1 MRIRHVHI
9 RRFRG
14 IVSLDWD
21 VKTQLV
27 CLVGPGDS
35 TKTTILD
42 AISYALSPRW
52 SLPIHDGDFHN
63 GDTSQPIEIQVTVT
77 HLPPELLAEK
87 KYGLFL
93 RGWSPQEG
101 IRDDPLADD
110 ELALTIRLRID
121 ESLEPSWT
129 VVKEAGQKSK
139 PITAADRMALQLF
152 RVDDG
157 HIDQHLG
164 WGRGSALAAMTGD
177 GPKILT
183 IVAEAHRK
191 ARAAVFDGANPQ
203 LQAAADEAQTAAI
216 ELGVA
221 PRSRFRPG
229 LNPRA
234 GSSAALILHD
244 GEIPVAATGLGSRR
258 LTALA
263 IQRAQVQAGSIM
275 VIDEVEHGLE
285 PHRLV
290 HLLTKLRQA
299 VTPPVADDAG
309 GDGSGQHRY
318 GQILLSTHSSVTATE
333 LRAEDLHVVR
343 ARAGK
348 VEVLRVPDALNTI
361 THGRAQGTIRAG
373 AAALLA
379 KRIVVGEGPTE
390 VGLCRAL
397 AAYWATTHLAP
408 LAHLGTAI
416 TNGAGDPQ
424 AIEYATCFAE
434 LGYPTALLLDADTPT
449 DTTAAEAAGVQ
460 VVRWSGGVALEE
472 RIAVDLP
479 ERMLG
484 ELVELA
490 ITETGSEQASILA
503 VIAARLPGH
512 PQLTETDPTAWVTP
526 ACSLE
531 DIRRA
536 IGRTAKDKNW
546 FKRQDRG
553 EALGQLV
560 VRVLADTGGSDL
572 AAKLQQLERFAH
584 ADSEPDPPSK
594 PSPSPNGAA

>member
-1 MRIRHVHI
+1 MHIRHVHI
-9 RRFRG
+9 RWFRG

-21 VKTQLV
+21 IKAQLV

-63 GDTSQPIEIQVTVT
+63 GDTNHPIEIQVTVT

-93 RGWSPQEG
+93 RGWAPHDG
-101 IRDDPLADD
+101 IRDVPLASD
-110 ELALTIRLRID
+110 ETALTIRLRID
-121 ESLEPSWT
+121 ESLEPTWT
-129 VVKEAGQKSK
+129 VIKDAGQESK
-139 PITAADRMALQLF
+139 GIAAADRMALQLF

-164 WGRGSALAAMTGD
+164 WGRGSALAAMTGE

-203 LQAAADEAQTAAI
+203 LQAAADEARTAAI

-221 PRSRFRPG
+221 PRSTFRPG

-290 HLLTKLRQA
+290 HLLTKLREA
-299 VTPPVADDAG
+299 VTPPTAAAA
-309 GDGSGQHRY
+309 GDGSDQHRY
-318 GQILLSTHSSVTATE
+318 GQILLSTHSSVTVTE

-343 ARAGK
+343 AQAGK
-348 VEVLRVPDALNTI
+348 VKVLRVPDALNTI

-397 AAYWATTHLAP
+397 AAHWATTHPAP

-434 LGYPTALLLDADTPT
+434 LGYPTALLLDADTTT

-472 RIAVDLP
+472 RIALDLP

-490 ITETGSEQASILA
+490 ITETGSEQTSILA
-503 VIAARLPGH
+503 AIAARLPGH
-512 PQLTETDPTAWVTP
+512 PQLTGTDPTAWVTP
-526 ACSLE
+526 ACPLE

-536 IGRTAKDKNW
+536 IGRTAKAKNW

-560 VRVLADTGGSDL
+560 VRALADTAGSDL
-572 AAKLQQLERFAH
+572 AAKLQQLERFAY
-584 ADSEPDPPSK
+584 ADPDPDPPSK
-594 PSPSPNGAA
+594 PSPNGNA